1 MKKSKNNQNLIR
13 FYFSKVHLVD
23 RCLLLFMLVLLI
35 QSAFSLFD
43 ATNSAGEIH
52 TIDVIVRTSI
62 SGIFGY
68 FLSANFI
75 RHESSGKHTGT
86 KTEKAAAIDN
96 SGNAAIK
103 NSIGFT
109 PPASSPELASGS
121 ADFTAI
127 PNPEPGA
134 DTTGK
139 LQIIVATSIGL
150 FCLVMLIVVRD
161 LCSLQILDP
170 SSSTFAATVSQF
182 RDLVSGCVGFL
193 IGCPTVVKENQ

>member
-1 MKKSKNNQNLIR
+1 MKKSNASHKLIR
-13 FYFSKVHLVD
+13 SYFSKVHLVD
-23 RCLLLFMLVLLI
+23 RCLLLFMLILLV

-43 ATNSAGEIH
+43 ATSSAGEIH
-52 TIDVIVRTSI
+52 TIDIIVRTSI

-75 RHESSGKHTGT
+75 RHESSGKRTGT
-86 KTEKAAAIDN
+86 KTETPAIIEN
-96 SGNAAIK
+96 EGNAAIK

-109 PPASSPELASGS
+109 PPVPTPTLRTGG
-121 ADFTAI
+121 ADFTTVK
-127 PNPEPGA
+127 NSEPLK

-150 FCLVMLIVVRD
+150 FCLVMLILVRD

-170 SSSTFAATVSQF
+170 SSSSFAATVSQF